1 MKKSED
7 EEWFVS
13 CYPEGC
19 MQNLDSVLVGA
30 DRANG
35 DFFFFSLSLLF
46 TKLFLVAPN

>member
-19 MQNLDSVLVGA
+19 MQNLHSVLVGA
-30 DRANG
+30 DRAITG
-35 DFFFFSLSLLF
+35 DFFLSFFTLYQAF
-46 TKLFLVAPN
+46 PRGT